1 MAVCNKTNELQFG
14 FLYLLVC
21 LQIYAFDFK
30 LIILTLLLLF
40 TAGLKEVIIYSS
52 PDDKKK
58 NRYALFIVPKEWNVI
73 VADVLHVNYESIINI

>member
-14 FLYLLVC
+14 FLYLFVC

-58 NRYALFIVPKEWNVI
+58 NRYALFIVPKE
-73 VADVLHVNYESIINI
+73 

>member
-14 FLYLLVC
+14 FLYLLVG

-58 NRYALFIVPKEWNVI
+58 NRYALFIV
-73 VADVLHVNYESIINI
+73 NIPRSGYSGRCITC